1 VAVPAR
7 VSLVTLGV
15 SDVARA
21 TAFYTALGW
30 EVSAASAPNVTF
42 LRTAGARLALYGT
55 ADLAGEAG
63 LPAPSASGG
72 GFRGVTLSVN
82 VEDEATM
89 DAAIAVVESAGGRV
103 LRAPGRV
110 EWGGWIA
117 YFADPD
123 GHVWEVAHNP
133 GFPLGEDGLPQL
145 P

>member
-1 VAVPAR
+1 MTVPAR

-15 SDVARA
+15 ADVARA

-30 EVSAASAPNVTF
+30 EVSSASTPEVTF
-42 LRTAGARLALYGT
+42 LRTAGSRLALYGT

-63 LPAPSASGG
+63 LAVAPDG
-72 GFRGVTLSVN
+72 GFRGVTCSVN
-82 VEDEATM
+82 VEDEAAV
-89 DAAIAVVESAGGRV
+89 DAAIDTVEAAGGRV
-103 LRAPGRV
+103 LRAPGRA

-133 GFPLGEDGLPQL
+133 GFPLDEDALPQL

>member
-1 VAVPAR
+1 MTVPAR

-15 SDVARA
+15 ADVARA

-30 EVSAASAPNVTF
+30 EPSSVSSPEVTF

-55 ADLAGEAG
+55 ADLAGEAAG
-63 LPAPSASGG
+63 PPPGASG

-82 VEDEATM
+82 VEDEAAV
-89 DAAIAVVESAGGRV
+89 AAAVTVVEAAGGRV
-103 LRAPGRV
+103 LRAPGRA